1 MEKLDNRS
9 AALNLLN
16 EFMVA
21 MNTWEI
27 DFFQARK
34 ESLKKGEDDPGL
46 KVAYGEELKRIL
58 DHFAIEDKANFGRL
72 IDLGCTNPPTYD
84 VGSDVLE
91 IISSE
96 SQEVIVGVEQT
107 VGAEVSSRITLVFK
121 KGDWKIKKKESL
133 GYDEK
138 WKRSPL

>member
-1 MEKLDNRS
+1 MDKLNNRN
-9 AALNLLN
+9 AALDFLN

-27 DFFQARK
+27 EFFQARK
-34 ESLKKGEDDPGL
+34 DALQKGEDDPGL
-46 KVAYGEELKRIL
+46 KLAYGEKLKIIL
-58 DHFAIEDKANFGRL
+58 DHFAIEDKTNFGRL
-72 IDLGCTNPPTYD
+72 IDLGCTNPPIYD
-84 VGSDVLE
+84 VGSDVIE
-91 IISSE
+91 VISSK
-96 SQEVIVGVEQT
+96 SQDVIVGVEQT

-133 GYDEK
+133 GCDEK